1 MLTREAA
8 LELSP
13 DGIPVNSLS
22 LGGCRIEFKTG
33 NPDFCNRRPRET
45 MNRDLRVPF
54 RLVLPSEV
62 GAAVLYLCSE
72 AGSAL
77 CGDCI
82 RIDRGQMLI

>member
-1 MLTREAA
+1 
-8 LELSP
+8 
-13 DGIPVNSLS
+13 
-22 LGGCRIEFKTG
+22 
-33 NPDFCNRRPRET
+33 